1 MMQMSKQLDGRVAR
15 LGLAGE
21 LTIYFAAALQ
31 AALLESLA
39 ECDELQLE
47 LSAVTELDSA
57 GFQQLYL
64 WNREARA
71 ANKRLWISAHSAATR
86 EVFDLY
92 RADVFFEVPA

>member
-1 MMQMSKQLDGRVAR
+1 MQVDKRIEGRTAR

-21 LTIYFAAALQ
+21 LTIYCAAELQ
-31 AALLESLA
+31 AVLLASLG
-39 ECDELQLE
+39 ECDEIEVE

-64 WNREARA
+64 WSREARA
-71 ANKRLWISAHSAATR
+71 ANKRLSISAHSAATR

-92 RADVFFEVPA
+92 RADAFFEVPA

>member
-1 MMQMSKQLDGRVAR
+1 MQINKQLDGRVTR

-21 LTIYFAAALQ
+21 LTIYCAAELS
-31 AALLESLA
+31 AALLASLV
-39 ECDELQLE
+39 ECDEVELE

-64 WNREARA
+64 WSREAHA
-71 ANKRLWISAHSAATR
+71 ANKRFFIRAHSPATR

-92 RADVFFEVPA
+92 RADAFFEVPA